1 VSGRLRLVSFD
12 AGGVLLFPNWAR
24 VSEAVARVG
33 IRVSA
38 EALQRADA
46 RARFAMDQPLAAG
59 ATNNAGHAAMYFGG
73 LLRGAGVD
81 PGPDPGP
88 ALAAVRAEHGARNLW
103 EITPPDAGPT
113 LRRLR
118 EAGLQL
124 VVVSNSDGRLQSLL
138 DLCGLAEH
146 FVGVVDSQVVG
157 AEKPDPAI
165 FLGVLATLGIEASE
179 AAHVG
184 DFYTIDV
191 LGARAAGMLPVL
203 LDPEGLHEGRDCVRV
218 RGFAELE
225 RYLLGLA
232 ARS

>member
-1 VSGRLRLVSFD
+1 VSARLRLVSFD
-12 AGGVLLFPNWAR
+12 AGGVLLFPDWAR
-24 VSEAVARVG
+24 VSAAVARAG
-33 IRVSA
+33 IQVSA
-38 EALQRADA
+38 EALRRADA

-73 LLRGAGVD
+73 LLKEAGVD
-81 PGPDPGP
+81 LDADLGP

-103 EITPPDAGPT
+103 EVTPPDAAPM

-138 DLCGLAEH
+138 DRSGLGKYFA
-146 FVGVVDSQVVG
+146 GVVDSHLVG

-165 FLGVLATLGIEASE
+165 FLGVLATLGVDASE

-184 DFYTIDV
+184 DFFTIDV
-191 LGARAAGMLPVL
+191 LGARAAGVLPVL
-203 LDPEGLHEGRDCVRV
+203 LDPDGLHEGRDCVRV
-218 RGFAELE
+218 RDFAELE
-225 RYLLGLA
+225 SYLLRLA
-232 ARS
+232 G